1 MPGNSGKNTS
11 AILLLL
17 LCLIPLTSCQSVYY
31 SAMEKIGVH
40 KRDILVDRVEEARDD
55 QEAAKQQF
63 QTALEKFTEVANFNG
78 GDLEAKYEELK
89 QQLDRCES
97 KAAKLRKRVAS
108 IDNVSQALFREWADE
123 LAQYNSP
130 ELRRRSEE
138 ALRDTQQRYD
148 QLARVMNRAVSK
160 MDPVLTAFRDQ
171 VLFLKHNLNARAIAS
186 LQGDV
191 VELESNVS
199 TLIDEMNE
207 AIREANIFIEGL
219 ENAG

>member
-123 LAQYNSP
+123 LAQYSSP
-130 ELRRRSEE
+130 ELRRRSEQ